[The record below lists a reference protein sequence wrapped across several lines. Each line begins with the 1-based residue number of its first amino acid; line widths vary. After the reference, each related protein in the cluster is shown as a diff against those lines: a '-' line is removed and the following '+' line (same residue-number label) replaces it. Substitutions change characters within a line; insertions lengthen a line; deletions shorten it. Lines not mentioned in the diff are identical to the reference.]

1 LQSSTGPAN
10 NAELMKQLDRMHA
23 LMASGFASPE
33 ALSSYLAF
41 LDAMPRD
48 IRLTPKATVAVAL
61 IDNVL
66 AMDELKLEQR
76 QLRCTLDAAES
87 ATYTLLVRIG
97 HRHAEMIS
105 RTCV

>member
-1 LQSSTGPAN
+1 
-10 NAELMKQLDRMHA
+10 
-23 LMASGFASPE
+23 
-33 ALSSYLAF
+33 
-41 LDAMPRD
+41 MPQD

-76 QLRCTLDAAES
+76 QLRCTLDAVES
-87 ATYTLLVRIG
+87 ATYALLVRIG